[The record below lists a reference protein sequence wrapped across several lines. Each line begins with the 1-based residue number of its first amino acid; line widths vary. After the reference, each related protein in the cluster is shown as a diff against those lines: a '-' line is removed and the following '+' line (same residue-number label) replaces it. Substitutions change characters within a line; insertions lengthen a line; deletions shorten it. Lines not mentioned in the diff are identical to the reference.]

1 METET
6 AVVQSLGARL
16 MEARTSEGLEE
27 RETADKL
34 KITPT
39 YLRAIESDNYD
50 ALPDIPF
57 VAGYLKAY
65 ARLLDLDVDSILAEF
80 YSQVRPVKGDQ
91 EQDSN
96 NGSGAVSKLSGKNWI
111 LIVIISLIVWVI
123 AVSLYDQNK
132 QPVAGE
138 QISSQATIEES
149 QVDETASELESF
161 SQIVEDATAVLE
173 SSAVVIDAKENIEL
187 AVVTISDIAPANAPV
202 SIIAPVP
209 VIAPEPTNAP
219 ISSDELRIVFN
230 DECWLEVTDSDGDV
244 LAADIY
250 QAGDEFKTQGTAPFT
265 VMLGNV
271 RYADVFL
278 NGKAFTLVPDGF
290 RKTLRTTVG
299 E

>member
-6 AVVQSLGARL
+6 LVKQSLGARL
-16 MEARTSEGLEE
+16 MEARTNDGLEE

-39 YLRAIESDNYD
+39 YLRAIENDNYD

-80 YSQVRPVKGDQ
+80 YSQVRPVAGDQ
-91 EQDSN
+91 EKASN
-96 NGSGAVSKLSGKNWI
+96 NSSGAVSKLSGKNWI

-132 QPVAGE
+132 QPVAGG

-149 QVDETASELESF
+149 QVDEKVSELESF
-161 SQIVEDATAVLE
+161 SQIVEGATAVLE
-173 SSAVVIDAKENIEL
+173 PSAVVIDAKENLEL
-187 AVVTISDIAPANAPV
+187 SVVTITDIAPANT
-202 SIIAPVP
+202 PVP
-209 VIAPEPTNAP
+209 INTAV
-219 ISSDELRIVFN
+219 SSDELQIIFN

-250 QAGDEFKTQGTAPFT
+250 QAGDEFKTQGNAPFT

-271 RYADVFL
+271 RYAEVFL

>member
-6 AVVQSLGARL
+6 EIGLSLGARL
-16 MEARTSEGLEE
+16 MKARISAGLEE

-50 ALPDIPF
+50 VLPDTPF
-57 VAGYLKAY
+57 VVGYLKAY

-80 YSQVRPVKGDQ
+80 HSEARPAHTDQDQ
-91 EQDSN
+91 ETVS
-96 NGSGAVSKLSGKNWI
+96 GGGAVGKFSSKTWVLV
-111 LIVIISLIVWVI
+111 LIVSLVVWIV
-123 AVSLYDQNK
+123 AVLLF
-132 QPVAGE
+132 GE
-138 QISSQATIEES
+138 DESAENALPIVKAQISSQAITEKTKIDNAGDEIELLN
-149 QVDETASELESF
+149 QLAA
-161 SQIVEDATAVLE
+161 DATTVIE
-173 SSAVVIDAKENIEL
+173 SSSVVVDDKEGIDL
-187 AVVTISDIAPANAPV
+187 ADATTA
-202 SIIAPVP
+202 
-209 VIAPEPTNAP
+209 VIASTHETVLKNVVV
-219 ISSDELRIVFN
+219 SRDNLRIVFN

-250 QAGDEFKTQGTAPFT
+250 QAGDVFETEGAAPFT

-278 NGKAFTLVPDGF
+278 NGEAYTLVPEGV
-290 RKTLRTTVG
+290 RKTLRATVG